1 MHACS
6 VVSDPATP
14 WTGPTKLLC
23 PWNFPGKDTSL
34 EIGMG
39 CHFLFQGIFPTQ
51 GLNPGFLHCRWILY
65 HLSHQRSPLNCSVC
79 LVIQSYSTLC
89 DTIDY
94 SPRGSSVHVD
104 SPDKNTGVGCHA
116 LLQEVFPTQ
125 GSNPYLLCLL
135 HWQVS
140 SLSLAPPWKPLH

>member
-1 MHACS
+1 
-6 VVSDPATP
+6 
-14 WTGPTKLLC
+14 
-23 PWNFPGKDTSL
+23 
-34 EIGMG
+34 MG
-39 CHFLFQGIFPTQ
+39 CHFLLQGIFPTQ

-125 GSNPYLLCLL
+125 GLNPHLPHCKWVFYHLNHQGSPFVGVIKQKSYFGVRKSLL
-135 HWQVS
+135 H
-140 SLSLAPPWKPLH
+140 LKCAFTGIYLPRFILRLG